1 MKSNVILIF
10 YCSFA
15 LFLASAAQASEFT
28 DNTCYEESANCQT
41 QSDWLTGWC
50 EAAVAARAV
59 DQTVAECAQAVG
71 ANRPD
76 TQGAAAQT
84 SEFTDNTCYEE
95 GANCQTQS
103 DWLTGWCE
111 AAVAARAVDQT
122 VAECAQAV
130 GATTPAQNQNSNSS
144 ASSSRQSSGGGQDS
158 QVRTSDNSG
167 DDSGAQGLQGHVGNS
182 PHGERASLPDHGS
195 DHSNPH
201 GERCQSYRV
210 MRTDPSR
217 LVCERPSPVSGS
229 DSEGTPFNPFDTT
242 PRPWSPG
249 D

>member
-1 MKSNVILIF
+1 MKYNVILIF
-10 YCSFA
+10 CCSFA

-50 EAAVAARAV
+50 EAAVAARVV

-76 TQGAAAQT
+76 TQDAAAQA

-111 AAVAARAVDQT
+111 AAVAAGVVDQS
-122 VAECAQAV
+122 VDECAQAV
-130 GATTPAQNQNSNSS
+130 GATTPAQNQNSNSR
-144 ASSSRQSSGGGQDS
+144 ASSSRQSSDGGQGRGANQTEDPVTLTQSPNPNSSEQSSGGS
-158 QVRTSDNSG
+158 QQQGSENGDASDGRPVNCRAWIVR
-167 DDSGAQGLQGHVGNS
+167 
-182 PHGERASLPDHGS
+182 R
-195 DHSNPH
+195 SNPSLFNCFRVTRRGKG
-201 GERCQSYRV
+201 GEFLI
-210 MRTDPSR
+210 D
-217 LVCERPSPVSGS
+217 G
-229 DSEGTPFNPFDTT
+229 
-242 PRPWSPG
+242 
-249 D
+249 